1 MQPAQITTD
10 ETGRPFIIVRDQ
22 GKKSRV
28 HGNEAVKQH
37 ILAAKSV
44 ASLVKTSLGP
54 RGLDKI
60 LISPDGDITV
70 TNDGATILG
79 QMEIKDNIAQLLV
92 SLSQSQDAEI
102 GDGTTGVVVLA
113 GALLEQATELIDKGI
128 HPIRI
133 ADGYDTACEIAV
145 KELDKISDEIA
156 FGRDN
161 TENLFKVAK
170 TSLGSK
176 IVSKAHDQFAQ
187 IAVDAVL
194 SVADLE
200 RKDVDFEL
208 IKVDGKVGGA
218 LEDTLLVKGV
228 IVDKDFSHPQM
239 PSEVKDA
246 KLAILTCAFEP
257 PKPKTKHKLDITSVA
272 EYKELQKYEQTKFT
286 EMIQQIKDTGANVV
300 ICQWGFD
307 DEANHLLLTNQLPAV
322 RWVGGPEIEL
332 IAIATNGRIVPRFE
346 DLSAEKLGTAGVVRE
361 MSFGTTREKMLVIE
375 ECANSRA
382 VTVFVR
388 GSNKMIIDE
397 AKRSLHDSLCVV
409 RNLVRDNRVVY
420 GGGSAEIAC
429 SLAIERE
436 ALETRG
442 LEQYSMR
449 AFSEA
454 LDAIPMALAEN
465 SGLSPIEALADLKA
479 RQGKGEG
486 VGRLG
491 VDCMQT
497 GSNGR
502 QSFPNS
508 RTTATIELYLLTIHR
523 RHEGR
528 LRHRPAHLQAPATPA
543 RHPALPH
550 GAQDQQRHCHRQRG
564 GPVLDNRKKLKVKNV
579 ETKPLL
585 MAYYVLKCVDCFCPN
600 A

>member
-1 MQPAQITTD
+1 MANNLNLDMSNAQVTTD

-133 ADGYDTACEIAV
+133 ADGYDTACEAAV
-145 KELDKISDEIA
+145 KELDRISDEIA
-156 FGRDN
+156 FSRDN

-239 PSEVKDA
+239 PSEVRDA

-307 DEANHLLLTNQLPAV
+307 DEANHLLLTNELPAV

-346 DLSAEKLGTAGVVRE
+346 DLSAAKLGTAGVVRE

-409 RNLVRDNRVVY
+409 RNLVTDNRVVY

-429 SLAIERE
+429 SLAVEQE

-449 AFSEA
+449 AFAEA

-465 SGLSPIEALADLKA
+465 SGLSPIETLADLKA

-486 VGRLG
+486 RGRLG

-497 GSNGR
+497 GSNDMKEAFVIDPLISKR
-502 QSFPNS
+502 QQLLL
-508 RTTATIELYLLTIHR
+508 ATQLCR
-523 RHEGR
+523 
-528 LRHRPAHLQAPATPA
+528 
-543 RHPALPH
+543 
-550 GAQDQQRHCHRQRG
+550 
-564 GPVLDNRKKLKVKNV
+564 
-579 ETKPLL
+579 
-585 MAYYVLKCVDCFCPN
+585 MVLKINNVIVTGSEEGQF
-600 A
+600 